1 MHTKSYRAFREIAC
15 VASVSVCFRAKKDR
29 GTRFS
34 VLAARKM
41 ERERKNKRA
50 FLVFLF
56 FFRATVARSLT
67 LAFLVL
73 CSETARKRLLSRLFE
88 KRAVFS
94 VGLVNSLREPLFQN
108 VCINKAPDLLHRKQT
123 RKSEIRMLK
132 CRFDELRR
140 GAGVGGSRNSL
151 LNRVP
156 PGKTLQ
162 KLKKAFVPFTLAKTH
177 LACDRALHWFGRV
190 ARRHARATRE
200 RRRFCRS
207 VARSPTACFAHTWS

>member
-1 MHTKSYRAFREIAC
+1 MFPFVSEQRKTEERDFRFWPREKWND
-15 VASVSVCFRAKKDR
+15 SER
-29 GTRFS
+29 GPF
-34 VLAARKM
+34 
-41 ERERKNKRA
+41 
-50 FLVFLF
+50 FLF
-56 FFRATVARSLT
+56 FSFSARSLT
-67 LAFLVL
+67 LAFLVR
-73 CSETARKRLLSRLFE
+73 CSETVRKRLLSRLFE

-108 VCINKAPDLLHRKQT
+108 VCINKAPYLIHRKQT
-123 RKSEIRMLK
+123 RKTEIRMFK
-132 CRFDELRR
+132 CRFDETRR

-177 LACDRALHWFGRV
+177 LACDQALHWFGRV
-190 ARRHARATRE
+190 ARRHARAARE

>member
-1 MHTKSYRAFREIAC
+1 MRKLPGLSRNSLRNK
-15 VASVSVCFRAKKDR
+15 CFRLFQSKKTEERDFRFWPREKWNDSER
-29 GTRFS
+29 GPF
-34 VLAARKM
+34 
-41 ERERKNKRA
+41 
-50 FLVFLF
+50 FLF
-56 FFRATVARSLT
+56 FSFSARSLT
-67 LAFLVL
+67 LAFLVR
-73 CSETARKRLLSRLFE
+73 CSETVRKRLLSRLFE

-108 VCINKAPDLLHRKQT
+108 VCINKAPYLIHRKQT
-123 RKSEIRMLK
+123 RKTEIRMFK
-132 CRFDELRR
+132 CRFDEIRR

-177 LACDRALHWFGRV
+177 LACDQALHRFGRV
-190 ARRHARATRE
+190 ARRHARAARE